1 MPIPCC
7 LSVRSGK
14 WKLKILSDTRKGTS
28 SGTPPTVHL
37 SGAVPSAVQN
47 GNAGRSPPL
56 PRVRWTDQLQ
66 SPPPQIDS
74 GDYHTKK
81 TSPKKTSTIRTIP
94 TAPSPSGQKRR
105 CAKILNF
112 DTPPKYDLTVYPA
125 TDRTTDNL
133 LTYPVRGR
141 REDPSHHRDWS
152 ESRPFLRGPASP
164 QLRKS
169 LLS

>member
-37 SGAVPSAVQN
+37 PGAVPSAVQN

-66 SPPPQIDS
+66 SPPPQTDS

-81 TSPKKTSTIRTIP
+81 LPRKKRP
-94 TAPSPSGQKRR
+94 PSEPFRRHHHHPGEKRR

-133 LTYPVRGR
+133 LTYPVRGQ